1 MQENLYAMNVLGISG
16 LDNSVPFKRRA
27 FPNLTAREYRI
38 AQGFDSAAA
47 IVTSGGIRAA
57 AAEER
62 FTRQKATGA
71 FPVNAIRYCL
81 AEAQLEPD
89 AIDYVAHGF
98 CYEPF
103 RAFYEHDEYLESE
116 FSEVYSRAAQLDTL
130 TKYLPDFRW
139 ADRFVAVPHHLA
151 HAASAFYP
159 SGFDG
164 ALILVSDGMG
174 EFHSATIA
182 VGRGDEIHIIKEVP
196 GLHSLGLLYGVFTLC
211 LGFFMALDEYKV
223 MGLAPYGNARRHFNK
238 IMELV
243 RLKNDGT
250 YDVPILCQNRTLEQ
264 KETYSGTLTLLADM
278 LGPARE
284 PEATITQDHMD
295 IAAGIQAA
303 LEAALMHLL
312 RTFGG

>member
-1 MQENLYAMNVLGISG
+1 MNVLGISG

-103 RAFYEHDEYLESE
+103 RAFYEHDE
-116 FSEVYSRAAQLDTL
+116 
-130 TKYLPDFRW
+130 
-139 ADRFVAVPHHLA
+139 
-151 HAASAFYP
+151 
-159 SGFDG
+159 
-164 ALILVSDGMG
+164 
-174 EFHSATIA
+174 
-182 VGRGDEIHIIKEVP
+182 
-196 GLHSLGLLYGVFTLC
+196 
-211 LGFFMALDEYKV
+211 
-223 MGLAPYGNARRHFNK
+223 
-238 IMELV
+238 
-243 RLKNDGT
+243 
-250 YDVPILCQNRTLEQ
+250 
-264 KETYSGTLTLLADM
+264 
-278 LGPARE
+278 
-284 PEATITQDHMD
+284 
-295 IAAGIQAA
+295 
-303 LEAALMHLL
+303 
-312 RTFGG
+312 